1 MSKVIGPPQSGRVG
15 NVVYRVTSTGLV
27 ASQFVV
33 PRNPRL
39 PRQQLGR
46 ATFGVVSGHWR
57 ALSPEDQDAW
67 CLGGADPYTMS
78 RLGRTRPLPGYH
90 YYTRINNARA
100 AIGLSRFNRPAAVPS
115 FGLNT
120 IGPLAITNIAGV
132 IALKLP
138 VASLP
143 TQYVLVEGPAPC
155 SAGIRYA
162 RHYPFLGF
170 LPEPVDGWSE
180 ITALYVA
187 RYGVPR
193 VGQAIF
199 IRTRQ
204 HIDGWTDNPIVTRA
218 IVRAA

>member
-1 MSKVIGPPQSGRVG
+1 MSKVSGPPQSGRVG
-15 NVVYRVTSTGLV
+15 TVVYRVTRTGLV

-33 PRNPRL
+33 PRNPRS
-39 PRQQLGR
+39 PRQQLER
-46 ATFGVVSGHWR
+46 ATFGVVSGQWGR
-57 ALSPEDQDAW
+57 LNPEDQDAW
-67 CLGGADPYTMS
+67 CLGGADPYIMS
-78 RLGRTRPLPGYH
+78 RLGRSSPLSGYH
-90 YYTRINNARA
+90 YYKHINNARA
-100 AIGLSRFNRPAAVPS
+100 ALGLSQFNRPPAVPS

-120 IGPLAITNIAGV
+120 VGPLAITNTADV
-132 IALKLP
+132 IVLKLP

-143 TQYVLVEGPAPC
+143 TQYVLVEGSEPC
-155 SAGIRYA
+155 STGIRYV
-162 RHYPFLGF
+162 RHFPFLGF

-193 VGQAIF
+193 VREAVF

-218 IVRAA
+218 VVRPA

>member
-15 NVVYRVTSTGLV
+15 IVVYRVTRTGLV

-46 ATFGVVSGHWR
+46 AKFGMVSGHWR
-57 ALSPEDQDAW
+57 ELSPEDQDAW

-78 RLGRTRPLPGYH
+78 RLGRTTPLPGYH

-100 AIGLSRFNRPAAVPS
+100 AICLSRFNRPPVVPS

-120 IGPLAITNIAGV
+120 TGPLAITIIDGV
-132 IALKLP
+132 IALELP
-138 VASLP
+138 VVSLP
-143 TQYVLVEGPAPC
+143 TQYVLVEGAAPC

-162 RHYPFLGF
+162 KHYPFLGF
-170 LPEPVDGWSE
+170 LPEPVDGFSD
-180 ITALYVA
+180 ITALYFDC
-187 RYGVPR
+187 YGVPP
-193 VGQAIF
+193 VGAAIF

-204 HIDGWTDNPIVTRA
+204 HIDGWTDSPIMTRA
-218 IVRAA
+218 VVQPG

>member
-27 ASQFVV
+27 ASQFVA
-33 PRNPRL
+33 PKNPRR

-46 ATFGVVSGHWR
+46 AAFGVVSGYWH

-67 CLGGADPYTMS
+67 CLGGADPYVMS
-78 RLGRTRPLPGYH
+78 RLGRTKPLPGFH
-90 YYTRINNARA
+90 YYKRINGARA
-100 AIGLSRFNRPAAVPS
+100 AIGLSRFNRPPAVPS

-120 IGPLAITNIAGV
+120 IGPLAISIIAGV
-132 IALKLP
+132 VALRLP
-138 VASLP
+138 LASLP

-155 SAGIRYA
+155 SAGIRYVP
-162 RHYPFLGF
+162 HYPFLGF
-170 LPEPVDGWSE
+170 LPEPIDGWSD

-193 VGQAIF
+193 VGSAIF

-204 HIDGWTDNPIVTRA
+204 HIDGWTDNPIMTRA
-218 IVRAA
+218 VVRAG

>member
-15 NVVYRVTSTGLV
+15 NVVFRMTRTGLV
-27 ASQFVV
+27 ASQYVV

-39 PRQQLGR
+39 PKQQLGR
-46 ATFGVVSGHWR
+46 AKFGVVSGQWR
-57 ALSPEDQDAW
+57 GLSPEDQDAW

-78 RLGRTRPLPGYH
+78 RLGRTTPLPGYH
-90 YYTRINNARA
+90 YYARINNARA
-100 AIGLSRFNRPAAVPS
+100 AIGLGRFNRPPAVPS

-120 IGPLAITNIAGV
+120 TGPLAITITAGV
-132 IALKLP
+132 VALKLP
-138 VASLP
+138 VVSLP
-143 TQYVLVEGPAPC
+143 TQYVLVEGAAPC

-170 LPEPVDGWSE
+170 LPEPVDGFSD
-180 ITALYVA
+180 ITALYVDW
-187 RYGVPR
+187 YGVPP
-193 VGQAIF
+193 VGAAIM

-218 IVRAA
+218 IVRPG